1 MEQGQGRTV
10 DVVHAGPMM
19 EVAEAGGAGEG
30 GTREGERKGGRGRG
44 VGEGG
49 GGLLPPRG
57 HKVVESRGIMFLQR
71 LPGRG
76 NYCQG
81 IINGC

>member
-1 MEQGQGRTV
+1 MEQEQGRVV
-10 DVVHAGPMM
+10 DVVYAAPMM
-19 EVAEAGGAGEG
+19 EVAEAGG
-30 GTREGERKGGRGRG
+30 G
-44 VGEGG
+44 VVGVWEW
-49 GGLLPPRG
+49 LLARRG

>member
-1 MEQGQGRTV
+1 MERGQGRVV
-10 DVVHAGPMM
+10 DVVHAAPMM
-19 EVAEAGGAGEG
+19 EVAEAGGG
-30 GTREGERKGGRGRG
+30 GGSGGV
-44 VGEGG
+44 VGEW
-49 GGLLPPRG
+49 LLARRG

>member
-1 MEQGQGRTV
+1 MEQGQGRVV
-10 DVVHAGPMM
+10 DVVHAALMM
-19 EVAEAGGAGEG
+19 EVAEAGGG
-30 GTREGERKGGRGRG
+30 GVT
-44 VGEGG
+44 VFA
-49 GGLLPPRG
+49 LRG